1 MADERMTRWLSSIY
15 DEDSEGEVL
24 EKRLIIIQEKEFSIQ
39 QQKIIIN
46 ENNKSKDQKQ
56 QDCTQRCTHYNSKES
71 VKLSSSNVL
80 KCHICGKEDHVPIA
94 GPGGTKLIQYFTCKQ
109 FVEMKPADLFQL
121 LKKKSFCF

>member
-15 DEDSEGEVL
+15 DEGSEGEVL

-56 QDCTQRCTHYNSKES
+56 QIVPKDVHITTVKNQSDCLVQM
-71 VKLSSSNVL
+71 V
-80 KCHICGKEDHVPIA
+80 
-94 GPGGTKLIQYFTCKQ
+94 
-109 FVEMKPADLFQL
+109 
-121 LKKKSFCF
+121 